1 MDTTISEVVLSVCQL
16 PLDRYSRSE
25 RYLMTADSNLV
36 NGAESL
42 MRTLVAN
49 GIDTCFANPG
59 TSEMH
64 FVAALD
70 KVDGLRC
77 VLCLFEG
84 VVTGAADGYYRMA
97 ERPAATLLHLG
108 PGLANGLANL
118 HNAKKARSGVVNIV
132 GEHASYHIA
141 CNAPLTADIEGIARP
156 VSHWVRTSASSK
168 TVARDGADAIAAASA
183 PPGHIATLILPA
195 DTAWGPADGF
205 AQAPA
210 PPRRR
215 RVADESVEAA
225 ARALIANQP
234 AALLLGGAAVRESA
248 LHLAGKIA
256 AATGCALLSEF
267 GPSRLQ
273 RGAGRVVTRRI
284 PYPIDAT
291 LALLK
296 DFKALV
302 RVGARTP
309 VGFFAYPGKP
319 SVLTSDACQ
328 VTELAAIEDDIVGA
342 LEALVDRVGARK
354 LAPVG
359 VAALARPGLPS
370 GRITAEGIG
379 AVLGALIP
387 ANSIVV
393 DEAISTGRGFDL
405 PTASA
410 PPHDWLNIVGGSIGF
425 GLPAATGAAI
435 ASPERTVVV
444 LEGDGSG
451 MYTLQALWTMARE
464 NLNVK
469 VLVFANHG
477 YQILKS
483 ELASINAGKS
493 EGKATP
499 ILTLDN
505 PTLDWVALAKGH
517 GVAASRVD
525 NLDSL
530 ASEFRRALTSHGPN
544 LIEVAM

>member
-1 MDTTISEVVLSVCQL
+1 M
-16 PLDRYSRSE
+16 
-25 RYLMTADSNLV
+25 

-49 GIDTCFANPG
+49 GVDTCFTNPG

-118 HNAKKARSGVVNIV
+118 HNAKKAGSGIVNIV
-132 GEHASYHIA
+132 GEHASYHIR

-156 VSHWVRTSASSK
+156 VSHWIRTSVSSK
-168 TVARDGADAIAAASA
+168 AVARDGADAIAAARA

-195 DTAWGPADGF
+195 DAAWKPADGV
-205 AQAPA
+205 AHTPV

-215 RVADESVEAA
+215 EVSEESVEAA
-225 ARALIANQP
+225 AMALTAGQP
-234 AALLLGGAAVRESA
+234 AALLLGGAAVREKA
-248 LHLAGKIA
+248 LHLAGQIA
-256 AATGCALLSEF
+256 RETGCTLLSET
-267 GPSRLQ
+267 GLSRLQ
-273 RGAGRVVTRRI
+273 RGAGRVLTRRI
-284 PYPIDAT
+284 PYPIDAA

-296 DFKALV
+296 DFRALV
-302 RVGARTP
+302 LVGSKTP

-319 SVLTSDACQ
+319 SFLLSDACR
-328 VTELAAIEDDIVGA
+328 VTELATIEDDIVAA

-354 LAPVG
+354 LSPNG
-359 VAALARPGLPS
+359 VAALTRPALPS

-387 ANSIVV
+387 ENSLIV

-405 PTASA
+405 PTAGA

-435 ASPERTVVV
+435 ASPDRTVVV
-444 LEGDGSG
+444 LEGDGSA

-469 VLVFANHG
+469 ILVFANRG

-483 ELASINAGKS
+483 ELASIGAGKS
-493 EGKATP
+493 ERKATA
-499 ILTLDN
+499 ILTVDN
-505 PTLDWVALAKGH
+505 PALDWVALAKGH

-530 ASEFRRALTSHGPN
+530 ASEFRRALASHGPN
-544 LIEVAM
+544 LIEVVM

>member
-1 MDTTISEVVLSVCQL
+1 
-16 PLDRYSRSE
+16 
-25 RYLMTADSNLV
+25 
-36 NGAESL
+36 

-49 GIDTCFANPG
+49 GVDTCFANPG

-70 KVDGLRC
+70 RVDGLRC

-118 HNAKKARSGVVNIV
+118 HNAKKAGSGVVNIV
-132 GEHASYHIA
+132 GEHASYHIR
-141 CNAPLTADIEGIARP
+141 CDAPLTTDIEGIARP
-156 VSHWVRTSASSK
+156 MSHWVRTSVSSK
-168 TVARDGADAIAAASA
+168 AVARDGADAIAAARA

-195 DTAWGPADGF
+195 DAAWKPADGV
-205 AQAPA
+205 AHAPA

-215 RVADESVEAA
+215 EVSEESVEAA
-225 ARALIANQP
+225 AMALTAGQP
-234 AALLLGGAAVRESA
+234 AALLLGGAAVTENA
-248 LHLAGKIA
+248 LHLAGQIA
-256 AATGCALLSEF
+256 RETRCMLLSET
-267 GPSRLQ
+267 GLSRLQ
-273 RGAGRVVTRRI
+273 RGAGRVLTRRI
-284 PYPIDAT
+284 PYPIDAA
-291 LALLK
+291 LAFLK
-296 DFKALV
+296 DFRALV
-302 RVGARTP
+302 LVGSKTP

-319 SVLTSDACQ
+319 SFLLSDACR
-328 VTELAAIEDDIVGA
+328 VTEMATIEDDIVAA

-359 VAALARPGLPS
+359 VAALKRPALPS

-379 AVLGALIP
+379 SVLGALIP
-387 ANSIVV
+387 ENSIIV

-405 PTASA
+405 PTAGA

-435 ASPERTVVV
+435 ASPDRTVVV
-444 LEGDGSG
+444 LEGDGSA

-469 VLVFANHG
+469 ILVFANRG
-477 YQILKS
+477 YQILKA
-483 ELASINAGKS
+483 ELANITAGKP
-493 EGKATP
+493 ERKANG
-499 ILTLDN
+499 ILTMDN
-505 PTLDWVALAKGH
+505 PALDWVALAKGH
-517 GVAASRVD
+517 GVAASHVD
-525 NLDSL
+525 NLGSL
-530 ASEFRRALTSHGPN
+530 ASEFRRALASHGPN